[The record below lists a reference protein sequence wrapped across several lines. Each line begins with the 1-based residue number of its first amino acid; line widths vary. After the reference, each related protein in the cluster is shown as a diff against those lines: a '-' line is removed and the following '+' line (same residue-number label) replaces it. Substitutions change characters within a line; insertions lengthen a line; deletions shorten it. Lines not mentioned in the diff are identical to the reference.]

1 MFCQCTPVFNYS
13 LGCLTTQLHHR
24 NSAKPFNTTPSGIIQ
39 SSCTSNTTKW
49 FNITAG
55 LCLKHFSFKDLSSL
69 SRYMKDFVMTVWDQ
83 IETRS
88 LSESGEKY
96 AQIKHC
102 LQAKPIQNSSKHICR
117 WILMWE
123 DNKQWTGGS
132 EIMDYGFIFD
142 QKWQFKVK
150 TMELFLVNTQLLHI
164 TVHSLIDWSHVDCL
178 WIVLMFLSAVWTL
191 ILTAPIY
198 CRGSIGQVISSTS

>member
-1 MFCQCTPVFNYS
+1 MMTSFPFLFKLTYSGMFCQCTPVFNYS

-49 FNITAG
+49 FNITPG

-88 LSESGEKY
+88 
-96 AQIKHC
+96 C
-102 LQAKPIQNSSKHICR
+102 LNQERNMHRSSTVYKQNPSKTVLNIYV
-117 WILMWE
+117 
-123 DNKQWTGGS
+123 GGFWCERTTS
-132 EIMDYGFIFD
+132 NELEEVKLWIMDLYLTRSD
-142 QKWQFKVK
+142 SLKLKRWNC
-150 TMELFLVNTQLLHI
+150 FL
-164 TVHSLIDWSHVDCL
+164 
-178 WIVLMFLSAVWTL
+178 
-191 ILTAPIY
+191 
-198 CRGSIGQVISSTS
+198 